1 MNSTLVKITEIEAN
15 QDGSDSKEQGHST
28 PPGLLKACLA
38 NLHRELIIP
47 KGGGG
52 GGPGEDPGLSETSED
67 LHQTQRPVARLYISS
82 GAALFQDYSG
92 GFLQE
97 DSQKSYQRI

>member
-52 GGPGEDPGLSETSED
+52 GGPGEGFDVA
-67 LHQTQRPVARLYISS
+67 QTDDARIGYQPWEHREIENSQSFSLR
-82 GAALFQDYSG
+82 LN
-92 GFLQE
+92 FL
-97 DSQKSYQRI
+97 